1 MNARDKVYNEVL
13 EHVLRLLGE
22 PNFNMVMIAS
32 SLMVIAQR
40 LYKTH
45 LTKKD
50 YENLMKI
57 IVKSEHIKPY
67 DIRKGTLH

>member
-1 MNARDKVYNEVL
+1 MNVRDKVYQEIL
-13 EHVLRLLGE
+13 EHVLRLLSQQHSIE
-22 PNFNMVMIAS
+22 MIAG

-45 LTKKD
+45 LSKED
-50 YENLMKI
+50 YDRVMK
-57 IVKSEHIKPY
+57 VANEVDIKPY

>member
-1 MNARDKVYNEVL
+1 MNTPDKVYQEIL
-13 EHVLRLLGE
+13 EHVLRLLSQQHSIE
-22 PNFNMVMIAS
+22 MIAG

-45 LTKKD
+45 LSKED
-50 YENLMKI
+50 YDRVMKVAVEI
-57 IVKSEHIKPY
+57 DIKPY